1 MSNIVYLLGFN
12 CKTINILM
20 NKYIIVLVCVAS
32 LFSCTKKRE
41 AAPSFPAGISVLK
54 IAKPVDT
61 VPRTSITFILGKD
74 PYQYNQYYTL
84 ANHYYRLHP
93 EGKTEIIVDNFTSIK
108 EVWNYL
114 RAHPAKNN
122 RPYGLINLVSH
133 GNEFLDLSTLV
144 YPYGPRVSA
153 ITLQKAIQDSIF
165 TPLDTTI
172 LDDKSLIFL
181 HGCAVGNNLQL
192 LNNLAIAFG
201 AEQNGVRVKASK
213 LFEYYSY
220 LSKNRNPQS
229 VRHYYAKTWYA
240 FYHPDTVPNNLML
253 AEQFA
258 ERYPND
264 NVNWLEGV
272 LRRFQSNPSEIYH
285 FSFIVPAVWEDVY
298 EDETLIPSVNTRSK
312 RQEWI
317 NNNQSFT
324 DMLNNTGI
332 PYGKFQIKFYRH
344 LYRRDA
350 ETLHGLRIKARA
362 GIMCLTQPLLAESDS
377 LRAQLIPFIPDDNDT
392 AYFQFSEIKK
402 EEKPRVIRM
411 EDFLFRPSYFER
423 MKWSYSYSALVR

>member
-1 MSNIVYLLGFN
+1 MY
-12 CKTINILM
+12 
-20 NKYIIVLVCVAS
+20 KYSVVVLVFCVAS

-41 AAPSFPAGISVLK
+41 AAPSFPAVNYVMLITEP
-54 IAKPVDT
+54 ADT

-93 EGKTEIIVDNFTSIK
+93 EDKTEIIIDNFTSIK
-108 EVWNYL
+108 EVWSYL
-114 RAHPAKNN
+114 RTHPAKNN

-144 YPYGPRVSA
+144 FPYGPRVSA
-153 ITLQKAIQDSIF
+153 LTLQKAIQDSVF

-172 LDDKSLIFL
+172 LDSKSLIFL

-220 LSKNRNPQS
+220 LSKNKNPQS

-240 FYHPDTVPNNLML
+240 FYHPDTVPNNLMF
-253 AEQFA
+253 AEQFE

-264 NVNWLEGV
+264 NINWLEGV
-272 LRRFQSNPSEIYH
+272 LRRFQSNPGEIYH
-285 FSFIVPAVWEDVY
+285 SSFIVPAVWEDIY
-298 EDETLIPSVNTRSK
+298 EDEALIPSVNTHTR

-317 NNNQSFT
+317 DNNQPFL
-324 DMLNNTGI
+324 DMLDKTEI
-332 PYGKFQIKFYRH
+332 PYENFQIKFFRH
-344 LYRRDA
+344 LYKRNS

-362 GIMCLTQPLLAESDS
+362 GVMCLTQPLLAENDS
-377 LRAQLIPFIPDDNDT
+377 LRAQFIPFAPDNNDT
-392 AYFQFSEIKK
+392 TYFQFSEISAIQK
-402 EEKPRVIRM
+402 EKKPRVLRM
-411 EDFLFRPSYFER
+411 EDFLIKPFSTLQVT
-423 MKWSYSYSALVR
+423 SAMQN